1 MVQGSGHVAS
11 QYADASVAEP
21 PHPLEVPRNTI
32 DFSLHCRDVEYAYPK
47 RSGLV
52 SDRHSNP
59 LDPQYNLGQEW
70 NAPPQPAAE
79 APRRDTMA
87 LRDIE
92 GTAPSAVYDRSR
104 APKSI
109 MDWSDVEGSTVR
121 PAHLGRTGKMRTE
134 PLNDSLRV
142 GDINY
147 EGTFRS
153 MRETNPL
160 EPQYEYDARTLRP
173 QELMGATGP
182 FGSENGRERRAPV
195 GPDKNLSLT
204 AKDIE
209 GAKPFSWNDI
219 WDKLGNKA
227 LRTTNYIGDIE
238 GSCPGGLLKK
248 PGVPEGANP
257 DDINLLGT
265 LRMSNPIVPTYTQLD
280 GTRPASRDHYTN
292 PREPAFPFGQA
303 PKQEPKPSRLPPMEG
318 DVFPSMLPPPPE
330 PLKVAELDERAKRRH
345 EMRVMDGVRD
355 KVEAKSKRMANVF
368 RQFDENKDGDISYDE
383 FRQGLAHLGVELSD
397 DDYAM
402 LVKKVDVDGE
412 GTVDYNEFAEVL
424 KAPDMQLS
432 FMPTDAPFAGTA
444 DVSSMKTDM
453 EVKRAG
459 ADGSASQARKQMGMA
474 MLPKDDILRQ
484 ISEKVESKSKNLRNV
499 FRDFDE
505 DKSGTVDVIE
515 FRRGLAHLGFEM
527 TNKQYDALL
536 NRVDR
541 DSDGDINYNEFA
553 ARLKGQDMQMGGIG
567 GLGVQDWQAEAEA
580 IREKTAAETSKEMGL
595 GRGSAEVK
603 LVEDIAAK
611 VEGKS
616 KYIRK
621 VFRDFDEDFDGTVN
635 HEEFKKGL
643 EHLGVK
649 LDDKKFNML
658 LKLVDQD
665 ESGSVD
671 YLEFSNVLKGQD
683 MQIGNQIGGTE
694 DPKLAALRSQGGE
707 PAPAPAS
714 SLPPPPGPAPA
725 PAAMAA
731 APAAAAKAPT
741 GPPKLPVGFKPPSSS
756 GSYRS
761 NSSSKKMSAR
771 AASRQSDI
779 DSVRDLPM

>member
-1 MVQGSGHVAS
+1 MRFGARCAAAMPHGPTSMSPYG
-11 QYADASVAEP
+11 DASVAEP
-21 PHPLEVPRNTI
+21 PHPLEVPRSTI
-32 DFSLHCRDVEYAYPK
+32 DYSLHCRDVEYAYPK

-59 LDPQYNLGQEW
+59 LDPQYSLGKEW
-70 NAPPQPAAE
+70 AAPPPPAAE

-104 APKSI
+104 APKNL

-173 QELMGATGP
+173 AELMGSTGP
-182 FGSENGRERRAPV
+182 FGSEAGRARRAPV
-195 GPDKNLSLT
+195 GGDKNLSLT
-204 AKDIE
+204 TRDIE

-238 GSCPGGLLKK
+238 GTCPGGLLRK
-248 PGVPEGANP
+248 PGIPEGARP
-257 DDINLLGT
+257 DDLNMLGT

-292 PREPAFPFGQA
+292 PREPAFPFSQA
-303 PKQEPKPSRLPPMEG
+303 PRQEPKPSRLPPMEG

-345 EMRVMDGVRD
+345 EKRVLDMVRD

-383 FRQGLAHLGVELSD
+383 FRLGLAHLGVELSD
-397 DDYAM
+397 DDYGM
-402 LVKKVDVDGE
+402 LVAKVDVDGE

-453 EVKRAG
+453 NVKRAG

-536 NRVDR
+536 KRVDR

-553 ARLKGQDMQMGGIG
+553 ARLKGQDMQVGGIG
-567 GLGVQDWQAEAEA
+567 GIGVQDWQAEAEA
-580 IREKTAAETSKEMGL
+580 IKERTAAETSKSMGL
-595 GRGSAEVK
+595 GRGSEEVK

-635 HEEFKKGL
+635 HQEFKKGL

-649 LDDKKFNML
+649 LDDKKFEML

-665 ESGSVD
+665 GSGSVD

-683 MQIGNQIGGTE
+683 MQVGMQVGGSV
-694 DPKLAALRSQGGE
+694 DPKLAKMRAQAAPTPE
-707 PAPAPAS
+707 PAPASARD
-714 SLPPPPGPAPA
+714 
-725 PAAMAA
+725 AA
-731 APAAAAKAPT
+731 APSPAASARGST
-741 GPPKLPVGFKPPSSS
+741 GPPKLPVGFVPPGSS

-761 NSSSKKMSAR
+761 NASDKKRSAR

>member
-1 MVQGSGHVAS
+1 
-11 QYADASVAEP
+11 
-21 PHPLEVPRNTI
+21 
-32 DFSLHCRDVEYAYPK
+32 
-47 RSGLV
+47 
-52 SDRHSNP
+52 
-59 LDPQYNLGQEW
+59 
-70 NAPPQPAAE
+70 
-79 APRRDTMA
+79 
-87 LRDIE
+87 
-92 GTAPSAVYDRSR
+92 
-104 APKSI
+104 
-109 MDWSDVEGSTVR
+109 
-121 PAHLGRTGKMRTE
+121 
-134 PLNDSLRV
+134 
-142 GDINY
+142 
-147 EGTFRS
+147 
-153 MRETNPL
+153 
-160 EPQYEYDARTLRP
+160 
-173 QELMGATGP
+173 
-182 FGSENGRERRAPV
+182 
-195 GPDKNLSLT
+195 
-204 AKDIE
+204 
-209 GAKPFSWNDI
+209 
-219 WDKLGNKA
+219 
-227 LRTTNYIGDIE
+227 
-238 GSCPGGLLKK
+238 
-248 PGVPEGANP
+248 
-257 DDINLLGT
+257 
-265 LRMSNPIVPTYTQLD
+265 
-280 GTRPASRDHYTN
+280 
-292 PREPAFPFGQA
+292 
-303 PKQEPKPSRLPPMEG
+303 
-318 DVFPSMLPPPPE
+318 
-330 PLKVAELDERAKRRH
+330 
-345 EMRVMDGVRD
+345 
-355 KVEAKSKRMANVF
+355 
-368 RQFDENKDGDISYDE
+368 
-383 FRQGLAHLGVELSD
+383 
-397 DDYAM
+397 
-402 LVKKVDVDGE
+402 
-412 GTVDYNEFAEVL
+412 
-424 KAPDMQLS
+424 
-432 FMPTDAPFAGTA
+432 
-444 DVSSMKTDM
+444 MKTDM

-567 GLGVQDWQAEAEA
+567 GIGVQDWQAEAEA

>member
-1 MVQGSGHVAS
+1 
-11 QYADASVAEP
+11 
-21 PHPLEVPRNTI
+21 
-32 DFSLHCRDVEYAYPK
+32 
-47 RSGLV
+47 
-52 SDRHSNP
+52 
-59 LDPQYNLGQEW
+59 
-70 NAPPQPAAE
+70 
-79 APRRDTMA
+79 
-87 LRDIE
+87 
-92 GTAPSAVYDRSR
+92 
-104 APKSI
+104 
-109 MDWSDVEGSTVR
+109 
-121 PAHLGRTGKMRTE
+121 
-134 PLNDSLRV
+134 
-142 GDINY
+142 
-147 EGTFRS
+147 
-153 MRETNPL
+153 
-160 EPQYEYDARTLRP
+160 
-173 QELMGATGP
+173 
-182 FGSENGRERRAPV
+182 
-195 GPDKNLSLT
+195 
-204 AKDIE
+204 
-209 GAKPFSWNDI
+209 
-219 WDKLGNKA
+219 
-227 LRTTNYIGDIE
+227 
-238 GSCPGGLLKK
+238 
-248 PGVPEGANP
+248 
-257 DDINLLGT
+257 
-265 LRMSNPIVPTYTQLD
+265 
-280 GTRPASRDHYTN
+280 
-292 PREPAFPFGQA
+292 
-303 PKQEPKPSRLPPMEG
+303 MEG

-567 GLGVQDWQAEAEA
+567 GIGVQDWQAEAEA